1 MSSGV
6 WRDARD
12 EGRECG
18 HMDDDGI
25 PCEWEGTVTVDFD
38 REVHEVWWT
47 CPACGTEHEEEWGWE

>member
-1 MSSGV
+1 
-6 WRDARD
+6 
-12 EGRECG
+12 
-18 HMDDDGI
+18 MDDDGI